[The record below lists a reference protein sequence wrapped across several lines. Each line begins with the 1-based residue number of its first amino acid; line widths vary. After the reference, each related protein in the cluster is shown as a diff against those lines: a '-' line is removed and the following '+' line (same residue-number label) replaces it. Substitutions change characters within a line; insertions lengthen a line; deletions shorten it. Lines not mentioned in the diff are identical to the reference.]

1 MLKISFSRALCLK
14 RHRTQSSHSSSQ
26 PTSHPV
32 TFGIQMISH
41 HLVIASRLLLLVVQK
56 ALMEHQSAYER
67 SFANYCNLCIAA
79 RCSKFCQPVE
89 LIEKFIKQNSIFLEF
104 GELQRIFLIFQKILF
119 QNLHVQEKITHKNQ
133 KNADRN
139 AQDILESIK
148 DSLIQIRLK
157 EITQTED
164 KWSAQGYLNH
174 RVIYLIGYTIR
185 IYTSS

>member
-1 MLKISFSRALCLK
+1 MLYHCAGTSTAQMQGSLNSIDLSIKFAAVSIFLLLGRPHLKIKNPNSWASVKNIILCLK

-32 TFGIQMISH
+32 TLGIQMISH

-89 LIEKFIKQNSIFLEF
+89 LIEKFIKQNSIFW
-104 GELQRIFLIFQKILF
+104 
-119 QNLHVQEKITHKNQ
+119 NLVK
-133 KNADRN
+133 
-139 AQDILESIK
+139 
-148 DSLIQIRLK
+148 
-157 EITQTED
+157 
-164 KWSAQGYLNH
+164 
-174 RVIYLIGYTIR
+174 
-185 IYTSS
+185 

>member
-41 HLVIASRLLLLVVQK
+41 HLAIASRLLLLAVQK

-104 GELQRIFLIFQKILF
+104 GEIIFDAIEQRNTQPGG
-119 QNLHVQEKITHKNQ
+119 
-133 KNADRN
+133 D
-139 AQDILESIK
+139 SCK
-148 DSLIQIRLK
+148 DSCRK
-157 EITQTED
+157 
-164 KWSAQGYLNH
+164 KYYLFLTFL
-174 RVIYLIGYTIR
+174 V
-185 IYTSS
+185 S